1 MSLPERHLSGIGQC
15 LDGHMK
21 ITLPSRKIT
30 GLGTLALVIS
40 LLVSLLVP
48 SAQAATYSL
57 PNAPTN
63 VTSYLGAKGVVV
75 RWTPGAD
82 VDPGVT
88 GYVVSA
94 GAGSCPIFVPAKN
107 NNVVTMPVVTGQP
120 AGTPV
125 VQAVNAYGF
134 SKPAASKK
142 SYTAAELATVSSSN
156 NKAVQVLQ
164 LSDLHGA
171 IEVGGSFGAPL
182 LVSNWNAD
190 RKANT
195 ATVAFTSGDN
205 IGAAPPISTEFE
217 EIPTIETL
225 NAMKL
230 DAGAFG
236 NHEHDRNLAH
246 VQKIIGA
253 SDFQWVVSN
262 YDEGSLSVLKSG
274 TKQTKTFTIIER
286 GGLKIGV
293 VGSNTPETI
302 EQVFPGNLDYT
313 DASGA
318 KKTITINPG
327 VTGINQAIV
336 DAKAA
341 GADIVIALLHQG
353 WQENADGVAKGVLN
367 TMAAQVK
374 GAAAIYGGHSHQTFA
389 SVIPGSPRV
398 APVVIGQTR
407 NAGVEYTRTQI
418 CMKFGKVVGQSI
430 EHVLKAASATIN
442 TGTLSTVTTQDVAAA
457 ALVKKYKDQLSTKLD
472 IKIGQVSGVFPRGGS
487 PAVERSGE
495 TPMGN
500 FMADLMRSKYKT
512 DFAIQNGGGIRDT
525 FPAKT
530 YIPAATG
537 LVRTGTGPLDVTLGD
552 AFTVFPFGNQIAT
565 TVVTGANLWKALE
578 NGVGGNYPGDGRFP
592 QISGFK
598 FTFDASKPIGSR
610 IVEVTKLDGTAIAK
624 DSKEYTLTTLD
635 FVVYGGDGYVNVF
648 SPAQAK
654 VQGALLDVFVD
665 ALKAD
670 MAAGKVT
677 QVPAADGRIKKVG

>member
-1 MSLPERHLSGIGQC
+1 
-15 LDGHMK
+15 
-21 ITLPSRKIT
+21 
-30 GLGTLALVIS
+30 
-40 LLVSLLVP
+40 
-48 SAQAATYSL
+48 
-57 PNAPTN
+57 
-63 VTSYLGAKGVVV
+63 
-75 RWTPGAD
+75 
-82 VDPGVT
+82 
-88 GYVVSA
+88 
-94 GAGSCPIFVPAKN
+94 
-107 NNVVTMPVVTGQP
+107 MPVVVGQP

-134 SKPAASKK
+134 SKPTASNK
-142 SYTAAELATVSSSN
+142 SYTAAELATVASPV

-171 IEVGGSFGAPL
+171 IEVGTSFGAPL
-182 LVSNWNAD
+182 LVSNFDAD
-190 RKANT
+190 RKANA

-217 EIPTIETL
+217 ELPTIETL

-246 VQKIIGA
+246 VQKVIGA

-262 YDEGSLSVLKSG
+262 YNTDSLSALKSG
-274 TKQTKTFTIIER
+274 TKQAKTYTIIER
-286 GGLKIGV
+286 AGVKIGV
-293 VGSNTPETI
+293 VGANTPETI

-341 GADIVIALLHQG
+341 GADLVIALIHQG
-353 WQENADGVAKGVLN
+353 WQENASGVAKGVLN
-367 TMAAQVK
+367 SMAAQIK

-389 SVIPGSPRV
+389 TVIPSSPRV

-430 EHVLKAASATIN
+430 QHVLKAAAPTIN
-442 TGTLSTVTTQDVAAA
+442 TGVVSTVTTQDVAAA
-457 ALVKKYKDQLSTKLD
+457 ALVKKYKDQLTSKLD
-472 IKIGQVSGVFPRGGS
+472 VKIGQVSGTFPRGGT

-500 FMADLMRSKYKT
+500 YIADLMRAKYKT

-525 FPAKT
+525 FPART
-530 YIPAATG
+530 YIPANTA

-552 AFTVFPFGNQIAT
+552 ALTVYPFGNQIAT
-565 TVVTGANLWKALE
+565 TVVTGENLWKALE

-592 QISGFK
+592 QVSGLK
-598 FTFDASKPIGSR
+598 YSFDASKPIGSR

-635 FVVYGGDGYVNVF
+635 FLIYGGDGYLNVF

-654 VQGALLDVFVD
+654 VKGALLDVFVD

>member
-1 MSLPERHLSGIGQC
+1 MI
-15 LDGHMK
+15 K
-21 ITLPSRKIT
+21 TLKPRTIFSW
-30 GLGTLALVIS
+30 GSLALATS

-57 PNAPTN
+57 PNAPTS

-75 RWTPGAD
+75 RWVAGAE
-82 VDPGVT
+82 VEPGVI
-88 GYVVSA
+88 GHVVSA
-94 GAGSCPIFVPAKN
+94 GAGSCPIFVPLKN
-107 NNVVTMPVVTGQP
+107 NSVVTMPVVEGQP

-134 SKPAASKK
+134 SKPTASSK
-142 SYTAAELATVSSSN
+142 SYTAAQLATVASSA

-171 IEVGGSFGAPL
+171 IEVGGSFGAAL
-182 LVSNWNAD
+182 LTSNWDAD
-190 RKANT
+190 RAANA

-217 EIPTIETL
+217 ELPTIETL

-236 NHEHDRNLAH
+236 NHEHDRNIAH

-253 SDFQWVVSN
+253 SNFQWVVSN
-262 YDEGSLSVLKSG
+262 YNDGALDVLKSG
-274 TKQTKTFTIIER
+274 TKQAKSYTIIER
-286 GGLKIGV
+286 AGIKIGV
-293 VGSNTPETI
+293 VGANTSETI

-313 DASGA
+313 DAAGA
-318 KKTITINPG
+318 KKTITIDPG
-327 VTGINQAIV
+327 VAGINKAIV

-341 GADIVIALLHQG
+341 GADLVIALVHQG
-353 WQENADGVAKGVLN
+353 WLENADGVSKGVLN
-367 TMAAQVK
+367 SMAAQIK

-398 APVVIGQTR
+398 APVVLGQTR

-418 CMKFGKVVGQSI
+418 CMKYGKVVGQSI
-430 EHVLKAASATIN
+430 QHVLKAAAPTIN
-442 TGTLSTVTTQDVAAA
+442 TGVVSTVTTQDVAAA
-457 ALVKKYKDQLSTKLD
+457 AMVKKYKDQLSAKLD
-472 IKIGQVSGVFPRGGS
+472 VKIGQVSGVFPRGGS

-500 FMADLMRSKYKT
+500 YIADLMRAKYKT

-530 YIPAATG
+530 YIPANTA

-598 FTFDASKPIGSR
+598 YSFDASKPIGSR

-624 DSKEYTLTTLD
+624 DNKEYTLTTLD
-635 FVVYGGDGYVNVF
+635 FLIYGGDGYANVF
-648 SPAQAK
+648 SPSQAK

-670 MAAGKVT
+670 LAAKKVT

>member
-1 MSLPERHLSGIGQC
+1 MN
-15 LDGHMK
+15 K
-21 ITLPSRKIT
+21 TLHTRKIFS
-30 GLGTLALVIS
+30 LGTIALATS
-40 LLVSLLVP
+40 LLVSLLAP
-48 SAQAATYSL
+48 TAQAVTYSL
-57 PNAPTN
+57 PNAPTS

-75 RWTPGAD
+75 RWIPGET
-82 VDPGVT
+82 VEPGIT

-94 GAGSCPIFVPAKN
+94 GPGSCPIFVPAKN
-107 NNVVTMPVVTGQP
+107 NNVVTMPVVIGQP

-125 VQAVNAYGF
+125 VRAVNAYGF
-134 SKPAASKK
+134 SKPTASSK
-142 SYTAAELATVSSSN
+142 SYTAAQLGTVANSG

-171 IEVGGSFGAPL
+171 IEVGTSFGAPL
-182 LVSNWNAD
+182 LVSNWDAD
-190 RKANT
+190 RKANV

-217 EIPTIETL
+217 ELPTIETL

-246 VQKIIGA
+246 VQKVIGA

-262 YDEGSLSVLKSG
+262 YNEDSLSVLKSG
-274 TKQTKTFTIIER
+274 SKQAKTYTIIER
-286 GGLKIGV
+286 GGVKIGV
-293 VGSNTPETI
+293 VGANTPETI

-313 DASGA
+313 NAAGA

-327 VTGINQAIV
+327 VTGINAAIV

-341 GADIVIALLHQG
+341 GADIVIALIHQG
-353 WQENADGVAKGVLN
+353 WQENADGGAKGVLN
-367 TMAAQVK
+367 TMAAQIK

-389 SVIPGSPRV
+389 TVIPGTPRV

-407 NAGVEYTRTQI
+407 NSGVEYTRTQI
-418 CMKFGKVVGQSI
+418 CMRNGKVVGQSI
-430 EHVLKAASATIN
+430 EHVLKSASTTIN
-442 TGTLSTVTTQDVAAA
+442 TGVLSTITTQDVAAA
-457 ALVKKYKDQLSTKLD
+457 AMVKKYKDQLTLRLD
-472 IKIGQVSGVFPRGGS
+472 IKIGQVSGVFPRGGT

-500 FMADLMRSKYKT
+500 YIADLMRAKYKT

-530 YIPAATG
+530 YIPVNPA

-552 AFTVFPFGNQIAT
+552 ALTVFPFGNQIAT
-565 TVVTGANLWKALE
+565 TTVTGENLWKALE
-578 NGVGGNYPGDGRFP
+578 NGVGGNFPGDGRFP
-592 QISGFK
+592 QVSGFK
-598 FTFDASKPIGSR
+598 FSFDASKPIGSR

-635 FVVYGGDGYVNVF
+635 FLIYGGDGYLNVF
-648 SPAQAK
+648 SPTKAK
-654 VQGALLDVFVD
+654 VQGALLDVFTD

>member
-1 MSLPERHLSGIGQC
+1 MNKTLS
-15 LDGHMK
+15 
-21 ITLPSRKIT
+21 TRKIFSW
-30 GLGTLALVIS
+30 GSLALATS

-48 SAQAATYSL
+48 TAQANTFSL
-57 PNAPTN
+57 PNAPTG
-63 VTSYLGAKGVVV
+63 VTSYIGAKGIVVK
-75 RWTPGAD
+75 WTPGAD
-82 VDPGVT
+82 VSPEIT

-107 NNVVTMPVVTGQP
+107 KNVVTMPVVVGQP

-134 SKPAASKK
+134 SKPTASNK
-142 SYTAAELATVSSSN
+142 SYTAAELATVASPV

-171 IEVGGSFGAPL
+171 IEVGTSFGAPL
-182 LVSNWNAD
+182 LVSNFDAD
-190 RKANT
+190 RKANA

-217 EIPTIETL
+217 ELPTIETL

-246 VQKIIGA
+246 VQKVIGA

-262 YDEGSLSVLKSG
+262 YNTDSLSALKSG
-274 TKQTKTFTIIER
+274 TKQAKTYTIIER
-286 GGLKIGV
+286 AGVKIGV
-293 VGSNTPETI
+293 VGANTPETI

-341 GADIVIALLHQG
+341 GADLVIALIHQG
-353 WQENADGVAKGVLN
+353 WQENASGVAKGVLN
-367 TMAAQVK
+367 SMAAQIK

-389 SVIPGSPRV
+389 TVIPSSPRV

-430 EHVLKAASATIN
+430 QHVLKAAAPTIN
-442 TGTLSTVTTQDVAAA
+442 TGVVSTVTTQDVAAA
-457 ALVKKYKDQLSTKLD
+457 ALVKKYKDQLTSKLD
-472 IKIGQVSGVFPRGGS
+472 VKIGQVSGTFPRGGT

-500 FMADLMRSKYKT
+500 YIADLMRAKYKT

-525 FPAKT
+525 FPART
-530 YIPAATG
+530 YIPANTA

-552 AFTVFPFGNQIAT
+552 ALTVYPFGNQIAT
-565 TVVTGANLWKALE
+565 TVVTGENLWKALE

-592 QISGFK
+592 QVSGLK
-598 FTFDASKPIGSR
+598 YSFDASKPIGSR

-635 FVVYGGDGYVNVF
+635 FLIYGGDGYLNVF

-654 VQGALLDVFVD
+654 VKGALLDVFVD

-670 MAAGKVT
+670 MAAKKVT
-677 QVPAADGRIKKVG
+677 QVPAADGRIKRVG

>member
-1 MSLPERHLSGIGQC
+1 
-15 LDGHMK
+15 MK
-21 ITLPSRKIT
+21 QTLISRKFT
-30 GLGTLALVIS
+30 GFGALATAIA
-40 LLVSLLVP
+40 LLVSLLIP
-48 SAQAATYSL
+48 TAQANTYSL

-63 VTSYLGAKGVVV
+63 VTSYIGARGVVV
-75 RWTPGAD
+75 KWTPGAD
-82 VDPGVT
+82 VAPGVT

-107 NNVVTMPVVTGQP
+107 NSVVTMPIVEGQP
-120 AGTPV
+120 GGTPV

-134 SKPAASKK
+134 SKPAASNK
-142 SYTAAELATVSSSN
+142 SYTAAQLATVASTL

-171 IEVGGSFGAPL
+171 IEVGGSFGAAL
-182 LVSNWNAD
+182 LTSNWAAD
-190 RKANT
+190 RTANKAT
-195 ATVAFTSGDN
+195 IAVSSGDN

-217 EIPTIETL
+217 ELPTIESL
-225 NAMKL
+225 NAAKL
-230 DAGAFG
+230 DVSVFG
-236 NHEHDRNLAH
+236 NHEHDRNIDHLN
-246 VQKIIGA
+246 KMIGA

-262 YDEGSLSVLKSG
+262 YSEGALDVLKSG
-274 TKQTKTFTIIER
+274 TKQAKNYTIIER
-286 GGLKIGV
+286 GGVKIGV

-302 EQVFPGNLDYT
+302 EQVFPGNLDYK

-318 KKTITINPG
+318 KKTIVIAPG
-327 VTGINQAIV
+327 VAGINSAIAE
-336 DAKAA
+336 AKAA
-341 GADIVIALLHQG
+341 GADVVIAVIHQG
-353 WQENADGVAKGVLN
+353 WLENADGVSKGLFN
-367 TMAAQVK
+367 ELAAQIK
-374 GAAAIYGGHSHQTFA
+374 GAAAIYGGHSHQTYA
-389 SVIPGSPRV
+389 SVIPGNTRV
-398 APVVIGQTR
+398 APTVLGQVR

-418 CMKFGKVVGQSI
+418 CMKSGKVVGQSI
-430 EHVLKAASATIN
+430 QHVLKAAAPTIN
-442 TGTLSTVTTQDVAAA
+442 TGVVSTVTTQDVAAA
-457 ALVKKYKDQLSTKLD
+457 ALVKKYKDQLSAKLD
-472 IKIGQVSGVFPRGGS
+472 VKIGKVSGVFPRGGS

-500 FMADLMRSKYKT
+500 YIADLMRAKYKT

-530 YIPAATG
+530 YTPAATG

-592 QISGFK
+592 QVSGLK
-598 FTFDASKPIGSR
+598 FSFDSSKPIGSR

-635 FVVYGGDGYVNVF
+635 FLIYGGDGYLNVF
-648 SPAQAK
+648 SPSQAK

-670 MAAGKVT
+670 LAAKKVT

>member
-1 MSLPERHLSGIGQC
+1 MN
-15 LDGHMK
+15 K
-21 ITLPSRKIT
+21 TLHTRKIFS
-30 GLGTLALVIS
+30 LGTLALATS
-40 LLVSLLVP
+40 LLVSLLAP
-48 SAQAATYSL
+48 TAQAVTYSL
-57 PNAPTN
+57 PNAPTS

-75 RWTPGAD
+75 RWIPGET
-82 VDPGVT
+82 VEPGIT

-94 GAGSCPIFVPAKN
+94 GPGSCPIFVPAKN
-107 NNVVTMPVVTGQP
+107 NNVVTMPVVIGQP

-125 VQAVNAYGF
+125 VRAVNAYGF
-134 SKPAASKK
+134 SKPTASSK
-142 SYTAAELATVSSSN
+142 SYTAAQLGTVANSG

-171 IEVGGSFGAPL
+171 IEVGNSFGAPL
-182 LVSNWNAD
+182 LVSNWDAD
-190 RKANT
+190 RKANV

-217 EIPTIETL
+217 ELPTIETL

-246 VQKIIGA
+246 LQKVIGA

-262 YDEGSLSVLKSG
+262 YNPDSLDVLKSG
-274 TKQTKTFTIIER
+274 TKQAKTYTIIER
-286 GGLKIGV
+286 GGVKIGV
-293 VGSNTPETI
+293 VGANTPETI

-313 DASGA
+313 DATGA

-327 VTGINQAIV
+327 VEGINQAIV

-341 GADIVIALLHQG
+341 GADIVIALIHQG

-367 TMAAQVK
+367 TMAAQIK

-389 SVIPGSPRV
+389 TVIPGSPRV

-418 CMKFGKVVGQSI
+418 CMKNGKVIGQSI
-430 EHVLKAASATIN
+430 EHVLKSASTTIN
-442 TGTLSTVTTQDVAAA
+442 TGVLSTVTTQDVAAA
-457 ALVKKYKDQLSTKLD
+457 ALVKKYKDQLTVRLD
-472 IKIGQVSGVFPRGGS
+472 IKIGQVSGVFPRGGT

-495 TPMGN
+495 TPMGSYI
-500 FMADLMRSKYKT
+500 ADLMRAKYKT

-530 YIPAATG
+530 YIPANTA

-552 AFTVFPFGNQIAT
+552 ALTVFPFGNQIAT
-565 TVVTGANLWKALE
+565 TTVTGENLWKALE

-592 QISGFK
+592 QVSGFK
-598 FTFDASKPIGSR
+598 FSFDASKPIGSR

-635 FVVYGGDGYVNVF
+635 FLIYGGDGYLNVF
-648 SPAQAK
+648 SPTKAK
-654 VQGALLDVFVD
+654 VQGALLDVFTD

-677 QVPAADGRIKKVG
+677 QVPVADGRIKKVG

>member
-1 MSLPERHLSGIGQC
+1 MN
-15 LDGHMK
+15 K
-21 ITLPSRKIT
+21 TLTSRKIFSW
-30 GLGTLALVIS
+30 GSLALATS

-75 RWTPGAD
+75 KWTAGAA
-82 VDPGVT
+82 VEPGVI
-88 GYVVSA
+88 GHVVSA
-94 GAGSCPIFVPAKN
+94 GAGSCPIFVPIRN
-107 NNVVTMPVVTGQP
+107 NSVVTMPVVEGQP

-134 SKPAASKK
+134 SKPAASNK
-142 SYTAAELATVSSSN
+142 SYTAAQLATVSSSQ

-171 IEVGGSFGAPL
+171 IEVGTSFGAAL
-182 LVSNWNAD
+182 LASNWAAD
-190 RKANT
+190 RAANKAT
-195 ATVAFTSGDN
+195 IAVSAGDN

-217 EIPTIETL
+217 ELPTIEAL
-225 NAMKL
+225 NLAGL
-230 DAGAFG
+230 DVSTMG
-236 NHEHDRNLAH
+236 NHEHDRNIDHLNK
-246 VQKIIGA
+246 VIGA

-262 YDEGSLSVLKSG
+262 YSEGSLDALKSG
-274 TKQTKTFTIIER
+274 SKQAKNYTVIDR
-286 GGLKIGV
+286 GGIKIGV

-302 EQVFPGNLDYT
+302 EQVFPGSLDYK
-313 DASGA
+313 DAAGV

-327 VTGINQAIV
+327 VAGVNAAIAE
-336 DAKAA
+336 AKAA
-341 GADIVIALLHQG
+341 GADIVIAVLHQG
-353 WQENADGVAKGVLN
+353 WLENADGVAKGLFN
-367 TMAAQVK
+367 SLASQIK

-389 SVIPGSPRV
+389 SIIPGNTRI
-398 APVVIGQTR
+398 APTVLGQVR

-418 CMKFGKVVGQSI
+418 CMRGGKVVGQSI
-430 EHVLKAASATIN
+430 QHVLKSASATIN
-442 TGTLSTVTTQDVAAA
+442 TGVVSTVTTQDATAAA
-457 ALVKKYKDQLSTKLD
+457 MVKKYKDQLSAKLD
-472 IKIGQVSGVFPRGGS
+472 VKIGQVSGVFPRGGS

-500 FMADLMRSKYKT
+500 YIADLMRAKYKT

-525 FPAKT
+525 FPAKN
-530 YIPAATG
+530 YVPAAPG

-552 AFTVFPFGNQIAT
+552 AFTVFPFGNQVAT

-598 FTFDASKPIGSR
+598 FSFDASKPLGSR
-610 IVEVTKLDGTAIAK
+610 IVSVTKLDGTEIAK
-624 DSKEYTLTTLD
+624 DNKEYTLTTLD
-635 FVVYGGDGYVNVF
+635 FVIYGGDGYVNVF

-654 VQGALLDVFVD
+654 VKGALLDVFVD

>member
-1 MSLPERHLSGIGQC
+1 MT
-15 LDGHMK
+15 K
-21 ITLPSRKIT
+21 TLHTRKIFSW
-30 GLGTLALVIS
+30 GSLALATS

-48 SAQAATYSL
+48 TAQANTFSL

-75 RWTPGAD
+75 RWVAGAD
-82 VDPGVT
+82 VAPGVI
-88 GYVVSA
+88 GHVVSA
-94 GAGSCPIFVPAKN
+94 GAGSCPIFVPIKN
-107 NNVVTMPVVTGQP
+107 NSVVTMPVVVGQP

-134 SKPAASKK
+134 SKPTASSK
-142 SYTAAELATVSSSN
+142 SYTAAQLATVGSFF

-171 IEVGGSFGAPL
+171 IEVGGSFGAAL
-182 LVSNWNAD
+182 LASNWAAD
-190 RKANT
+190 RTANA
-195 ATVAFTSGDN
+195 ATVAISSGDN

-217 EIPTIETL
+217 ELPTIETL
-225 NAMKL
+225 NLAKL
-230 DAGAFG
+230 DVSVFG
-236 NHEHDRNLAH
+236 NHEHDRNIDH
-246 VQKIIGA
+246 VNKVIGA

-262 YDEGSLSVLKSG
+262 YSAGALDVLKSG
-274 TKQTKTFTIIER
+274 AKQAKNYTIIER
-286 GGLKIGV
+286 GGVKIGI
-293 VGSNTPETI
+293 VGSNTSETI
-302 EQVFPGNLDYT
+302 EQVFPGNLDYK

-318 KKTITINPG
+318 KKTIVIDPG
-327 VTGINQAIV
+327 VAGINAAIAE
-336 DAKAA
+336 AKAA
-341 GADIVIALLHQG
+341 GAEIVIAALHQG
-353 WQENADGVAKGVLN
+353 WLENADGTAKGQLN
-367 TMAAQVK
+367 TLATQIK

-398 APVVIGQTR
+398 APVVLGQTR

-418 CMKFGKVVGQSI
+418 CMRGGKVIGQSI
-430 EHVLKAASATIN
+430 QHVLKAAAPLIN
-442 TGTLSTVTTQDVAAA
+442 TGVVSTVTTQDVAAA
-457 ALVKKYKDQLSTKLD
+457 AMVKKYKDQLSAKLD
-472 IKIGQVSGVFPRGGS
+472 VKIGQVSGTFPRGGS

-500 FMADLMRSKYKT
+500 YIADLMRAKYKT

-525 FPAKT
+525 FPART
-530 YIPAATG
+530 YIPADTT

-552 AFTVFPFGNQIAT
+552 AFTVYPFGNQIAT

-592 QISGFK
+592 QVSGLK
-598 FTFDASKPIGSR
+598 YSFDASKPIGSR

-635 FVVYGGDGYVNVF
+635 FLIYGGDGYVNVF
-648 SPAQAK
+648 SPSKAK
-654 VQGALLDVFVD
+654 VQGALLDLFVD

-670 MAAGKVT
+670 MAAKKVT

>member
-1 MSLPERHLSGIGQC
+1 MTKTLSS
-15 LDGHMK
+15 HK
-21 ITLPSRKIT
+21 IFSW
-30 GLGTLALVIS
+30 GSLALATS

-48 SAQAATYSL
+48 SAQANTYSL

-63 VTSYLGAKGVVV
+63 VTSYLGARGVVV
-75 RWTPGAD
+75 KWTPGAE
-82 VDPGVT
+82 VAPGVI
-88 GYVVSA
+88 GHVVSA
-94 GAGSCPIFVPAKN
+94 GAGSCPIFVPIRN
-107 NNVVTMPVVTGQP
+107 RSVVTMPVVPGQP

-134 SKPAASKK
+134 SKPAASNK
-142 SYTAAELATVSSSN
+142 SYTAVEFATVASSS

-171 IEVGGSFGAPL
+171 IEVGGSFGAAL
-182 LVSNWNAD
+182 LASNWSAD
-190 RKANT
+190 RTANA
-195 ATVAFTSGDN
+195 ATIAISSGDN

-217 EIPTIETL
+217 ELPTIESL
-225 NAMKL
+225 NAIKL
-230 DAGAFG
+230 DVSVFG
-236 NHEHDRNLAH
+236 NHEHDRNIDHLN
-246 VQKIIGA
+246 KMIGA

-262 YDEGSLSVLKSG
+262 YNEGALDALKSG
-274 TKQTKTFTIIER
+274 SKQAKNYTIVER
-286 GGLKIGV
+286 GGVKIGV

-302 EQVFPGNLDYT
+302 EQVFPGNLDYK
-313 DASGA
+313 DAAGA

-327 VTGINQAIV
+327 VAGVNAAIAE
-336 DAKAA
+336 AKLN
-341 GADIVIALLHQG
+341 GAEIVIAVLHQG
-353 WQENADGVAKGVLN
+353 WLENADGVAKGLFN
-367 TMAAQVK
+367 SLASQIK

-389 SVIPGSPRV
+389 SVIPGNVRV
-398 APVVIGQTR
+398 APTVLGQVR

-418 CMKFGKVVGQSI
+418 CMRGGKVVGQSI
-430 EHVLKAASATIN
+430 QHVLKAAAPTIN
-442 TGTLSTVTTQDVAAA
+442 TGVVSTVTTQDAAAA
-457 ALVKKYKDQLSTKLD
+457 ALVKKYKDQLSAKLD
-472 IKIGQVSGVFPRGGS
+472 VKIGQVSGVFPRGGS

-500 FMADLMRSKYKT
+500 YIADLMRAKYKT

-530 YIPAATG
+530 YIPANTA
-537 LVRTGTGPLDVTLGD
+537 LVRTGTGALDVTLGD

-592 QISGFK
+592 QVSGFK
-598 FTFDASKPIGSR
+598 YSFDASKAIGSR
-610 IVEVTKLDGTAIAK
+610 IVSVTKLDGTAIPK
-624 DSKEYTLTTLD
+624 DATEYTLTTLD
-635 FVVYGGDGYVNVF
+635 FLIYGGDGYLNVF
-648 SPAQAK
+648 SPSQAK

>member
-1 MSLPERHLSGIGQC
+1 MNKTLS
-15 LDGHMK
+15 
-21 ITLPSRKIT
+21 SRKIFS
-30 GLGTLALVIS
+30 LGSIALATS

-48 SAQAATYSL
+48 SAQANTYSM
-57 PNAPTN
+57 PNAPTS
-63 VTSYLGAKGVVV
+63 VTSYIGAKGVVV
-75 RWTPGAD
+75 RWVAGAE
-82 VDPGVT
+82 VAPGVI
-88 GYVVSA
+88 GHVVSA
-94 GAGSCPIFVPAKN
+94 GAGSCPIFVPIRN
-107 NNVVTMPVVTGQP
+107 SSVVTMPVVTGQP

-134 SKPAASKK
+134 SKPTASKK
-142 SYTAAELATVSSSN
+142 SHTAAELATVASSF

-171 IEVGGSFGAPL
+171 IEGTSFGAAL
-182 LVSNWNAD
+182 LTSNWAAD
-190 RKANT
+190 RTANA
-195 ATVAFTSGDN
+195 ATVSVSSGDN

-217 EIPTIETL
+217 ELPTIEAL

-230 DAGAFG
+230 DVSTMG
-236 NHEHDRNLAH
+236 NHEHDRNIDHLN
-246 VQKIIGA
+246 KMIGA

-262 YDEGSLSVLKSG
+262 YSEGALDVLKSG
-274 TKQTKTFTIIER
+274 SKQAKNYTIIER
-286 GGLKIGV
+286 GGVKIGV

-313 DASGA
+313 DAAGA
-318 KKTITINPG
+318 KKTIVINPG
-327 VTGINQAIV
+327 VVGINNAIV
-336 DAKAA
+336 EAKAA
-341 GADIVIALLHQG
+341 GAEIVIVVIHQG
-353 WQENADGVAKGVLN
+353 WLENADGVAKGLFN
-367 TMAAQVK
+367 SLGTQIK

-389 SVIPGSPRV
+389 SVIPGTVRT
-398 APVVIGQTR
+398 APTVLGQVR

-418 CMKFGKVVGQSI
+418 CMRGGKVVGQSI
-430 EHVLKAASATIN
+430 QHVLRSASATIN
-442 TGTLSTVTTQDVAAA
+442 TSVASTVSTADVETAAM
-457 ALVKKYKDQLSTKLD
+457 VKKYKDQLSAKLD
-472 IKIGQVSGVFPRGGS
+472 VKIGQVSGVFPRGGS

-500 FMADLMRSKYKT
+500 YMADLLRAKYKT

-530 YIPAATG
+530 YIPANTA

-552 AFTVFPFGNQIAT
+552 AFTVFPFGNQVAT

-578 NGVGGNYPGDGRFP
+578 NSVGGNYPGDGRFA
-592 QISGFK
+592 QVSGLK
-598 FTFDASKPIGSR
+598 YSFDASKPIGSR
-610 IVEVTKLDGTAIAK
+610 IVSVTKLDGTDIAK

-635 FVVYGGDGYVNVF
+635 FLIYGGDGYANVF

-654 VQGALLDVFVD
+654 VKGALLDVFVD

-677 QVPAADGRIKKVG
+677 QVPVADGRIKKVG

>member
-1 MSLPERHLSGIGQC
+1 MNKTLS
-15 LDGHMK
+15 
-21 ITLPSRKIT
+21 SRKIFSW
-30 GLGTLALVIS
+30 GSLALATS

-48 SAQAATYSL
+48 SAQANTYSL

-63 VTSYLGAKGVVV
+63 VTSYLGARGVVV
-75 RWTPGAD
+75 KWTPGAE
-82 VDPGVT
+82 VAPGVI
-88 GYVVSA
+88 GHVVSA
-94 GAGSCPIFVPAKN
+94 GAGSCPIFVPIRN
-107 NNVVTMPVVTGQP
+107 RSVVTMPVVPRQP

-134 SKPAASKK
+134 SKPAASNK
-142 SYTAAELATVSSSN
+142 SYTAVEFATVASSS

-171 IEVGGSFGAPL
+171 IEVGGSFGAAL
-182 LVSNWNAD
+182 LASNWSAD
-190 RKANT
+190 RTANA
-195 ATVAFTSGDN
+195 ATIAISSGDN

-217 EIPTIETL
+217 ELPTIESL
-225 NAMKL
+225 NAIKL
-230 DAGAFG
+230 DVSVFG
-236 NHEHDRNLAH
+236 NHEHDRNIDHLN
-246 VQKIIGA
+246 KMIGA

-262 YDEGSLSVLKSG
+262 YNEGALDALKSG
-274 TKQTKTFTIIER
+274 SKQAKNYTIVER
-286 GGLKIGV
+286 GGVKIGV

-302 EQVFPGNLDYT
+302 EQVFPGNLDYK
-313 DASGA
+313 DAAGA

-327 VTGINQAIV
+327 VAGVNAAIAE
-336 DAKAA
+336 AKLK
-341 GADIVIALLHQG
+341 GAEIVIAVLHQG
-353 WQENADGVAKGVLN
+353 WLENADGVAKGLFN
-367 TMAAQVK
+367 SLASQIK

-389 SVIPGSPRV
+389 SVIPGNVRV
-398 APVVIGQTR
+398 APTVLGQVR

-418 CMKFGKVVGQSI
+418 CMRGGKVVGQSI
-430 EHVLKAASATIN
+430 QHVLKAAAPTIN
-442 TGTLSTVTTQDVAAA
+442 TGVVSTVTTQDAAAA
-457 ALVKKYKDQLSTKLD
+457 ALVKKYKDQLSAKLD
-472 IKIGQVSGVFPRGGS
+472 VKIGQVSGVFPRGGS

-500 FMADLMRSKYKT
+500 YIADLMRAKYKT

-530 YIPAATG
+530 YIPANTA
-537 LVRTGTGPLDVTLGD
+537 LVRTGTGALDVTLGD

-592 QISGFK
+592 QVSGFK
-598 FTFDASKPIGSR
+598 YSFDASKAIGSR
-610 IVEVTKLDGTAIAK
+610 IVSVTKLDGTAIPK
-624 DSKEYTLTTLD
+624 DATEYTLTTLD
-635 FVVYGGDGYVNVF
+635 FLIYGGDGYLNVF
-648 SPAQAK
+648 SPSQAK

>member
-1 MSLPERHLSGIGQC
+1 
-15 LDGHMK
+15 MK
-21 ITLPSRKIT
+21 QTLISRKFT
-30 GLGTLALVIS
+30 GFGALATAIA
-40 LLVSLLVP
+40 LLVSLLIP
-48 SAQAATYSL
+48 TAQANTYSL

-63 VTSYLGAKGVVV
+63 VTSYIGARGVVV
-75 RWTPGAD
+75 KWTPGAN
-82 VDPGVT
+82 VAPGVT

-94 GAGSCPIFVPAKN
+94 GAGSCPIFVPARN
-107 NNVVTMPVVTGQP
+107 SSVVTMPVVDGQP
-120 AGTPV
+120 GGTPV

-134 SKPAASKK
+134 SKPAASNK
-142 SYTAAELATVSSSN
+142 SYTAAQLATVASSL

-171 IEVGGSFGAPL
+171 IEVGGSFGAAL
-182 LVSNWNAD
+182 LTSNWNAD
-190 RKANT
+190 RAANKAT
-195 ATVAFTSGDN
+195 IAVSSGDN

-217 EIPTIETL
+217 ELPTIESL
-225 NAMKL
+225 NAAKL
-230 DAGAFG
+230 DVSVFG
-236 NHEHDRNLAH
+236 NHEHDRNIDHLN
-246 VQKIIGA
+246 KMIGA

-262 YDEGSLSVLKSG
+262 YSAGALDVLKSG
-274 TKQTKTFTIIER
+274 AKQAKTYTIIER
-286 GGLKIGV
+286 GGVKIGV

-302 EQVFPGNLDYT
+302 EQVFPGNLDYK

-318 KKTITINPG
+318 KKTIVIAPG
-327 VTGINQAIV
+327 VAGINSAIAE
-336 DAKAA
+336 AKAA
-341 GADIVIALLHQG
+341 GADVVIAVIHQG
-353 WQENADGVAKGVLN
+353 WLENADGVSKGLFN
-367 TMAAQVK
+367 ELAAQIK
-374 GAAAIYGGHSHQTFA
+374 GAAAIYGGHSHQTYA
-389 SVIPGSPRV
+389 SVIPGSSRV
-398 APVVIGQTR
+398 APTVLGQVR

-418 CMKFGKVVGQSI
+418 CMKSGKVVGQSI
-430 EHVLKAASATIN
+430 QHVLKAAAATIN
-442 TGTLSTVTTQDVAAA
+442 TGVVSTVTTQDAAA
-457 ALVKKYKDQLSTKLD
+457 AAMVKKYKDQLSAKLD
-472 IKIGQVSGVFPRGGS
+472 VKIGKVSGVFPRGGS

-500 FMADLMRSKYKT
+500 YIADLMRAKYKT

-530 YIPAATG
+530 YVPAATG
-537 LVRTGTGPLDVTLGD
+537 LVRTGAGPLDVTLGD

-598 FTFDASKPIGSR
+598 FSFDASKPIGSR

-635 FVVYGGDGYVNVF
+635 FVIYGGDGYVNVF

>member
-1 MSLPERHLSGIGQC
+1 
-15 LDGHMK
+15 MK
-21 ITLPSRKIT
+21 ITLSTRKTT
-30 GLGTLALVIS
+30 GLGILALVTS
-40 LLVSLLVP
+40 LLVSLLAP
-48 SAQAATYSL
+48 TAQANTFSL

-75 RWTPGAD
+75 KWTQGAD
-82 VDPGVT
+82 VAPGIT

-94 GAGSCPIFVPAKN
+94 GAGSCPIFVPAKAH
-107 NNVVTMPVVTGQP
+107 NVVTMPVVVGQP
-120 AGTPV
+120 AGRPV

-134 SKPAASKK
+134 SKPAASNK

-171 IEVGGSFGAPL
+171 IEVGNSFGAPL
-182 LVSNWNAD
+182 LVSNWDAD
-190 RKANT
+190 RKANA

-217 EIPTIETL
+217 ELPTIETL

-246 VQKIIGA
+246 VQKVIGA

-262 YDEGSLSVLKSG
+262 YNSDSLSVLKSG
-274 TKQTKTFTIIER
+274 TKQAKNFSIIER
-286 GGLKIGV
+286 SGLKIGV
-293 VGSNTPETI
+293 VGANTPETI

-341 GADIVIALLHQG
+341 GADIVIALVHQG

-367 TMAAQVK
+367 TMAAQIK

-398 APVVIGQTR
+398 APVVLGQTR

-418 CMKFGKVVGQSI
+418 CMKYGKVVGQSI
-430 EHVLKAASATIN
+430 EHVLKAAAATIN
-442 TGTLSTVTTQDVAAA
+442 TGIVSTVTTQDVTAAA
-457 ALVKKYKDQLSTKLD
+457 MVKKYKDQLSAKLD

-500 FMADLMRSKYKT
+500 YIADLMRAKYKT

-530 YIPAATG
+530 YVPANPA

-552 AFTVFPFGNQIAT
+552 ALTVYPFGNQIAT
-565 TVVTGANLWKALE
+565 TVVTGENLWKALE
-578 NGVGGNYPGDGRFP
+578 NGVGGNFPGDGRFP
-592 QISGFK
+592 QVSGLK
-598 FTFDASKPIGSR
+598 YSFDASKPIGSR

-624 DSKEYTLTTLD
+624 DAKEYTLTTLD
-635 FVVYGGDGYVNVF
+635 FLIYGGDGYVNVF
-648 SPAQAK
+648 SPSQAK
-654 VQGALLDVFVD
+654 VKGALLDVFVD

-677 QVPAADGRIKKVG
+677 QVPAVDGRIKKVG

>member
-1 MSLPERHLSGIGQC
+1 
-15 LDGHMK
+15 MK
-21 ITLPSRKIT
+21 QTLISRKFT
-30 GLGTLALVIS
+30 GFGALATAIA
-40 LLVSLLVP
+40 LLVSLLIP
-48 SAQAATYSL
+48 TAQANTYSL

-63 VTSYLGAKGVVV
+63 VTSYIGARGVVV
-75 RWTPGAD
+75 KWTPGAN
-82 VDPGVT
+82 VAPGVT

-107 NNVVTMPVVTGQP
+107 SSVVTMPIVDGQP
-120 AGTPV
+120 GGTPV

-134 SKPAASKK
+134 SKPAASNK
-142 SYTAAELATVSSSN
+142 SYTAAQLATVASTL

-171 IEVGGSFGAPL
+171 IEVGGSFGAAL
-182 LVSNWNAD
+182 LTSNWAAD
-190 RKANT
+190 RAANKAT
-195 ATVAFTSGDN
+195 IAVSSGDN

-217 EIPTIETL
+217 ELPTIESL
-225 NAMKL
+225 NAAKL
-230 DAGAFG
+230 DVSVFG
-236 NHEHDRNLAH
+236 NHEHDRNIDHLN
-246 VQKIIGA
+246 KMIGA

-262 YDEGSLSVLKSG
+262 YSAGALDVLKSG
-274 TKQTKTFTIIER
+274 AKQAKNYTIIER
-286 GGLKIGV
+286 GGVKIGV

-302 EQVFPGNLDYT
+302 EQVFPGNLDYK

-318 KKTITINPG
+318 KKTIVIAPG
-327 VTGINQAIV
+327 VAGINSAIAE
-336 DAKAA
+336 AKAA
-341 GADIVIALLHQG
+341 GADIVIAVIHQG
-353 WQENADGVAKGVLN
+353 WLENADGVSKGLFN
-367 TMAAQVK
+367 ELAAQIK
-374 GAAAIYGGHSHQTFA
+374 GAAAIYGGHSHQTYA
-389 SVIPGSPRV
+389 SVIPGSSRV
-398 APVVIGQTR
+398 APTVLGQVR

-418 CMKFGKVVGQSI
+418 CMKSGKVVGQSI
-430 EHVLKAASATIN
+430 QHVLKAAAATIN
-442 TGTLSTVTTQDVAAA
+442 TGVVSTVTTQDAAA
-457 ALVKKYKDQLSTKLD
+457 AAMVKKYKDQLSAKLD
-472 IKIGQVSGVFPRGGS
+472 VKIGQVSGVFPRGGS

-500 FMADLMRSKYKT
+500 YIADLMRAKYKT

-530 YIPAATG
+530 YIPADTA

-578 NGVGGNYPGDGRFP
+578 NGVGGNFPGDGRFP
-592 QISGFK
+592 QVSGLK
-598 FTFDASKPIGSR
+598 YSFDASKPIGSR

-635 FVVYGGDGYVNVF
+635 FLIYGGDGYLNVF
-648 SPAQAK
+648 SPSQAK

-670 MAAGKVT
+670 LAAKKVT